1 MVRKRRTRKFRII
14 ATLACCLCASGLAAQ
29 AGDQAQPFTGRFRV
43 AGILVNKID
52 GHPLAQARATLAD
65 TANPQKSQSVI
76 TSQDGKFLFPTVP
89 AGKFSL
95 TGFKRGCIPAA
106 YDQQDRKSVV

>member
-1 MVRKRRTRKFRII
+1 MISKPRTAKFRMFAI
-14 ATLACCLCASGLAAQ
+14 LVCCFCAPGLAGQ
-29 AGDQAQPFTGRFRV
+29 AGDQVQPFSGRFRV

-76 TSQDGKFLFPTVP
+76 TSEDGRFLFPTVP
-89 AGKFSL
+89 AGKFSS
-95 TGFKRGCIPAA
+95 
-106 YDQQDRKSVV
+106 DRV